1 MYTAFSP
8 YKSRYRH
15 VPCIRYNSHSLYICI
30 RFVTLSIT
38 NSCEAKMETDKNTQ
52 LAIADPAFL
61 ARLDSRLERIES
73 NLKNLRVIP
82 EDEFLSPDEFME
94 KVKIRKTKFFL
105 LISSGLLE
113 HKKVG
118 RKIYIPTTQVRKY
131 FAGEMN
137 LAATK

>member
-1 MYTAFSP
+1 
-8 YKSRYRH
+8 
-15 VPCIRYNSHSLYICI
+15 
-30 RFVTLSIT
+30 
-38 NSCEAKMETDKNTQ
+38 METDKNTQ
-52 LAIADPAFL
+52 LVIADPAFL